1 MTFNPYGDLPSW
13 LEEGLSMYAEG
24 DLRNDLQSI
33 LTEAIS
39 EDNLISVR
47 SLSGSFPAKA
57 EEAGLY
63 YAQSY
68 SLVNFLIHDY
78 GKDRMLQLLSIF
90 KEGSAHDDALLEVYG
105 FDTDGLDDLWR
116 QSLELEPRTSTTLP
130 HCGVASLV
138 VLTTVAECM
147 R

>member
-1 MTFNPYGDLPSW
+1 
-13 LEEGLSMYAEG
+13 MYAEG
-24 DLRNDLQSI
+24 DLRTDLLLI
-33 LTEAIS
+33 LTEVIS

-78 GKDRMLQLLSIF
+78 GKDKMLLLLSAF

-116 QSLELEPRTSTTLP
+116 QSLELEPRTSTAFP
-130 HCGVASLV
+130 HRGVASLA
-138 VLTTVAECM
+138 VLMTIAEC
-147 R
+147 RG

>member
-24 DLRNDLQSI
+24 DLRNDLLSI

-47 SLSGSFPAKA
+47 SLSGSFPANAK
-57 EEAGLY
+57 EAGLY

-78 GKDRMLQLLSIF
+78 GKDRMLQLLSVF
-90 KEGSAHDDALLEVYG
+90 KEGSSHDDAFLEVYG
-105 FDTDGLDDLWR
+105 FDTDGLDNLWR
-116 QSLELEPRTSTTLP
+116 QSIGLEPHTSTILP
-130 HCGVASLV
+130 HSGIASLA
-138 VLTTVAECM
+138 VLTTTAEFA